1 MYTPSTF
8 SSVGLGSRRR
18 RETGM
23 VHSRASKVGGMAGKR
38 AEAMRTGSVEVT
50 IVVWALQ
57 ACRK

>member
-38 AEAMRTGSVEVT
+38 AEAMRAGSAEVT
-50 IVVWALQ
+50 VVV
-57 ACRK
+57 